1 MKKSNIITLKMV
13 IALLI
18 SIGVA
23 NYFLINVLENLSIN
37 IWVARSI
44 GLIICGIVEI
54 ILYQVWIKKENKV
67 LDYLFALLV
76 SIELA
81 IFILSNVLENLSI
94 NIWVARSIGA
104 CICVLIGLVLYQLWL
119 KKKSASD

>member
-81 IFILSNVLENLSI
+81 NFILANVLENLPI

-104 CICVLIGLVLYQLWL
+104 CICVLIGLVLYQL
-119 KKKSASD
+119 

>member
-81 IFILSNVLENLSI
+81 NFILANVLENLPI

>member
-81 IFILSNVLENLSI
+81 NFILANVLENLPI

-119 KKKSASD
+119 KKKSATD

>member
-1 MKKSNIITLKMV
+1 MKKSSIITLKTI

-18 SIGVA
+18 CIGIA
-23 NYFLINVLENLSIN
+23 NFMLVNVLENLPIN

-44 GLIICGIVEI
+44 GIVICVIIGI
-54 ILYQVWIKKENKV
+54 ILYTFWVKKENKV
-67 LDYLFALLV
+67 LDYFFALLV

-81 IFILSNVLENLSI
+81 NFMLVNVLENLPI

-119 KKKSASD
+119 KKKSTSD

>member
-81 IFILSNVLENLSI
+81 NFILANVLENLPI
-94 NIWVARSIGA
+94 NIWVARSIGT

>member
-81 IFILSNVLENLSI
+81 NFILANVLENLPI

-104 CICVLIGLVLYQLWL
+104 CIYVLIGLVLYQLWL